1 MKAIPTFDPSTKWKD
16 YPGDTLYLWNGDVLY
31 TATEDAGCNLLK
43 EDEAEGYKDSWVV
56 NIYSLTEEV
65 PQGGQWMETEMISDQ
80 NYTIEGI
87 MKRLGKCD
95 LWKSDWQI
103 LKPDVGACVE
113 AAILKLQEGE
123 KQ

>member
-1 MKAIPTFDPSTKWKD
+1 MRSDLTLKSTIDPSTKWKD

-31 TATEDAGCNLLK
+31 TATED
-43 EDEAEGYKDSWVV
+43 EAEGYKDSWIV

-95 LWKSDWQI
+95 LWKSDWKI

-113 AAILKLQEGE
+113 AAILKLQEG
-123 KQ
+123 